1 MEGSWYLRN
10 AMNTLR
16 RSVFVSLALSL
27 GLVSCQRSDSNT
39 SPLSPGSAT
48 QRQPAMSSASSQSP
62 GNKGAKVA
70 TVQWLKRARWVLS
83 WSAYRE
89 VVPASGSTPAVREPA
104 PGAHAVVVDLD
115 APETPAGSVPATLGQ
130 PKPNLLEQEGTLQM
144 KTGEVTELSIK
155 GDVATAIGV
164 LGDAAAGYW
173 TTSAKIMSFV
183 KGRMTATPFAS
194 LYIQAKKPGRSEVT
208 VRRQDGGEQRFS
220 VVVSQ

>member
-1 MEGSWYLRN
+1 
-10 AMNTLR
+10 
-16 RSVFVSLALSL
+16 
-27 GLVSCQRSDSNT
+27 
-39 SPLSPGSAT
+39 
-48 QRQPAMSSASSQSP
+48 
-62 GNKGAKVA
+62 
-70 TVQWLKRARWVLS
+70 
-83 WSAYRE
+83 
-89 VVPASGSTPAVREPA
+89 
-104 PGAHAVVVDLD
+104 
-115 APETPAGSVPATLGQ
+115 
-130 PKPNLLEQEGTLQM
+130 M